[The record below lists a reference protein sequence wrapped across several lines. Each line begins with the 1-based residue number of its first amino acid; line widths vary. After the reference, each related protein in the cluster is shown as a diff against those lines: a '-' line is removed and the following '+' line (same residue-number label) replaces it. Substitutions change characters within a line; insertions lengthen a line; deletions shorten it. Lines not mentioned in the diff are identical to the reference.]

1 MVKQRGLRLCCIIS
15 KYTADV
21 SKSFWNYPRHLK
33 GANCLIEVIRECRNM
48 ENASVFEELLL
59 FLIQMVTNQ
68 PSCAESSHSILKLFF
83 LPLLLFFWRRS
94 QSGSF
99 YFSVISFSLPY
110 LWISLSP
117 DSLVA
122 LSLSLSFCPF
132 FSSNLSF
139 QEYQRTSFFPSPS
152 TLSCKCLSTEE
163 AFRKKKKSGRI
174 KAGIK

>member
-99 YFSVISFSLPY
+99 LLLCHFFLSPLSLNFSLSWLPRR
-110 LWISLSP
+110 S
-117 DSLVA
+117 
-122 LSLSLSFCPF
+122 LSLSLLLSIF
-132 FSSNLSF
+132 FF
-139 QEYQRTSFFPSPS
+139 QFVLPRIPEDFFFP
-152 TLSCKCLSTEE
+152 LSLHPVL
-163 AFRKKKKSGRI
+163 
-174 KAGIK
+174 